1 MPKDRLR
8 QALVERATFENQSYR
23 ASGLNLVTAA
33 VVFWNTVY
41 LGRAVQHLRSVGK
54 AVPDNLLRH
63 VAPLG
68 WNHIGLTGDYLW
80 TQATMSGD
88 GFRPLNIIEEAA

>member
-1 MPKDRLR
+1 MN
-8 QALVERATFENQSYR
+8 F
-23 ASGLNLVTAA
+23 
-33 VVFWNTVY
+33 
-41 LGRAVQHLRSVGK
+41 
-54 AVPDNLLRH
+54 LRH

>member
-1 MPKDRLR
+1 VFLHKQGRIVDR
-8 QALVERATFENQSYR
+8 TFENQSYR

-68 WNHIGLTGDYLW
+68 WNHISLTGDYLW
-80 TQATMSGD
+80 TQAAMSGD
-88 GFRPLNIIEEAA
+88 GFRSLNIIEEAA